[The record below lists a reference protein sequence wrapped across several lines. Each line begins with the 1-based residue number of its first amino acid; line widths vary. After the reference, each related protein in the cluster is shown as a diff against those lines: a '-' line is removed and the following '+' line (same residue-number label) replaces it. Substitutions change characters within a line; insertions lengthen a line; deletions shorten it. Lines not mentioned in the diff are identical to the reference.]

1 MRRTTALPR
10 HAVADVSVPME
21 FAEFTDA
28 ELDDL
33 RSTRKTIHNA
43 NARWVA
49 KGGHREKNFNLV
61 ADRDPQERY
70 RIFLRVSVTNGAVFS
85 AGLVRVF
92 ASDQSLILVRYN
104 GGYHPHRNIIE
115 RTKVP
120 AVCHKHIATARY
132 ILAGYDADGYATS
145 ATGYNSVEGAF
156 EVLCKECGVTWP
168 ASAEFQATFNF
179 DDDPA
184 GRPNDH

>member
-1 MRRTTALPR
+1 
-10 HAVADVSVPME
+10 ME
-21 FAEFTDA
+21 FAELTDA

-33 RSTRKTIHNA
+33 RSTPKTIHNA

-49 KGGHREKNFNLV
+49 KGGHREKNFNVV
-61 ADRDPQERY
+61 ADRDSHERY
-70 RIFLRVSVTNGAVFS
+70 RIFLRVSATNDAVFS

-92 ASDQSLILVRYN
+92 ASDDSLILVRYN
-104 GGYHPHRNIIE
+104 GGYHPHKNVIE

-132 ILAGYDADGYATS
+132 IRAGYDADGYATM

-168 ASAEFQATFNF
+168 ASAELQATLSF

-184 GRPNDH
+184 GRPSDH